1 MEIIEKYYRENYEK
15 LVWYAFY
22 RVGNRSI
29 AAAEDAVQEAFTRAV
44 KYYKA
49 YDPSKPFEGWFR
61 RILQNAIHQ
70 VKEEEQNRGVV
81 SQEIIKEAPIAIKTR
96 SVTLSKEIMDELKN
110 NVSERDR
117 EILEAYFFYG
127 LKTREIAEIVPVSHS
142 NVRYII
148 SKFRERIQ
156 Q

>member
-1 MEIIEKYYRENYEK
+1 
-15 LVWYAFY
+15 
-22 RVGNRSI
+22 
-29 AAAEDAVQEAFTRAV
+29 
-44 KYYKA
+44 
-49 YDPSKPFEGWFR
+49 
-61 RILQNAIHQ
+61 
-70 VKEEEQNRGVV
+70 
-81 SQEIIKEAPIAIKTR
+81 
-96 SVTLSKEIMDELKN
+96 MDELKN